1 MSAADRDALLSET
14 ALPGLATVA
23 DYPTEF
29 SRGMAPM
36 VGTGSPLGPYLVLRA
51 ADGVVVGDI
60 GGGFTAP
67 GQAEIGYAIAP
78 SCWGRRYATAAVTA
92 LTELARRDPGIDVLV
107 GHTPLD
113 RPASGRVLHH
123 AGFSL
128 VGELDDEHDGHP
140 VRVQEW
146 RLALRTAPG

>member
-1 MSAADRDALLSET
+1 MSPADRDALLAGH
-14 ALPGLATVA
+14 ALPGIATVP

-36 VGTGSPLGPYLVLRA
+36 VGTGSPLGPFLVLRA
-51 ADGVVVGDI
+51 DDEVVVGDI

-67 GQAEIGYAIAP
+67 GEAEIGYAIAR
-78 SCWGRRYATAAVTA
+78 SCWGRHFARAAVA
-92 LTELARRDPGIDVLV
+92 SLTRHARENPQIEVLV

-123 AGFSL
+123 TGFTL
-128 VGELDDEHDGHP
+128 IGELDDEHDGRP

-146 RLALRTAPG
+146 RLRLRPS